1 VLRIDLSD
9 NHGHRQ
15 LTHDY
20 DLLLIGAGHAHL
32 GVLRRWALVE
42 RPPGRIALVSA
53 GPVAWYSGMLPGLL
67 AGRHSAVDCQVEL
80 QSLCR
85 AAKVELII
93 SAVEGLSAAQQHV
106 QLSDGRTLN
115 ASWLSLNVGA
125 QVSAPSQW
133 GEGMQVLAVKPFA
146 EFIDGWQHWQSAPQ
160 PMAILGG
167 GAAGVELALAIAGKV
182 PQLALFSAGHLL
194 DGLSAG
200 LRLRAL
206 GHLHQRGVWVREDC
220 PISGIEEDRLF
231 SGDAPVWR
239 GSRLLLASGAKAF
252 AWPAHSGLGCDE
264 HGFVLIAPTLQSYTH
279 PTIFAVGDCASL
291 PGARKSGVYAVRQG
305 PVLATNLNAA
315 LRGLPLKRYRP
326 QRQSLALL
334 ATGDGG
340 ALLDWH
346 DYSAGGQLFGRWK
359 DFLDKGFIKR
369 HRF

>member
-1 VLRIDLSD
+1 MRALLQRNPWKPGV
-9 NHGHRQ
+9 
-15 LTHDY
+15 THHY

-42 RPPGRIALVSA
+42 RPPGRIALLSA

-67 AGRHSAVDCQVEL
+67 AGRHQADDCQIEL
-80 QSLCR
+80 QTLCR

-93 SAVEGLSAAQQHV
+93 NPVESLSAAQQQV
-106 QLSDGRTLN
+106 QLADGQTLS

-125 QVSAPSQW
+125 QVSVPQQQGDA
-133 GEGMQVLAVKPFA
+133 MQVLAVKPFA
-146 EFIDGWQHWQSAPQ
+146 AFLDGWQQWQNTPL

-167 GAAGVELALAIAGKV
+167 GAAGVELALALTGKV
-182 PQLALFSAGHLL
+182 PQLTLFSAGHLL

-206 GHLHQRGVWVREDC
+206 GHLRRRGAWVREDC
-220 PISGIEEDRLF
+220 PISRIADDCLI
-231 SGDAPVWR
+231 SGDEPVWC
-239 GSRLLLASGAKAF
+239 GQRLLLASGAKAF
-252 AWPAHSGLGCDE
+252 AWLAHGGLGCDE
-264 HGFVLIAPTLQSYTH
+264 QGFVLIAPTLQSYTH

-291 PGARKSGVYAVRQG
+291 PGARRSGVYAVRQG
-305 PVLATNLNAA
+305 SVLAANLSAV

-326 QRQSLALL
+326 QKQSLALL

-346 DYSAGGQLFGRWK
+346 GHSAGGQFYGRWK
-359 DFLDKGFIKR
+359 DFLDKGFIQR
-369 HRF
+369 HRL